1 MGNGLG
7 AGNADFI
14 VVPTQAILA
23 GQERLLLGLSR
34 TMTVY
39 LIES

>member
-7 AGNADFI
+7 ACNADFI
-14 VVPTQAILA
+14 IVPTQAILA
-23 GQERLLLGLSR
+23 SPERLLLGLSR
-34 TMTVY
+34 TMNVC